1 MRAAFIE
8 QHGGP
13 EVVRVADQPTPEP
26 GPGQVLV
33 KVGAC
38 GVNWLDILVRE
49 ARTPAKIAFPRI
61 MGSEVAGTIAA
72 TGPGVTGFSEG
83 TRVAV
88 HPYLHCGT
96 CEYCLAGEESVCI
109 RGDILGLMSNGG
121 YAEYVAVPANS
132 LVPIPESLSFVDA
145 AAVSLAT
152 LTAWHMLITRAR
164 LTAGENVLVL
174 GATSGVGSAA
184 IQIAKLAGAKVLAT
198 AGNDEKLALAR
209 QLGADEVV
217 NHTDGDIR
225 EAVRTW
231 TSRRGVD
238 VVVEHVGEVT
248 FQASVASLARNGRL
262 VICGTTTGANGPLNL
277 WTLFARQNE
286 IIGSYGG
293 NRAEL
298 TRVLGLTAEG
308 RIKPVIDSVVS
319 LDDVTQAQERLKA
332 REQRG
337 KIVVTLDAA

>member
-8 QHGGP
+8 RHGGR
-13 EVVRVADQPTPEP
+13 EVLQIGEQPAPDP
-26 GPGQVLV
+26 GPGQVLI

-61 MGSEVAGTIAA
+61 MGSEVAGVITAL
-72 TGPGVTGFSEG
+72 GPGVTGIAEG
-83 TRVAV
+83 ARVAI

-96 CEYCLAGEESVCI
+96 CEFCLAGEESVCV

-132 LVPIPESLSFVDA
+132 LVHIPDSLSFVDA

-152 LTAWHMLITRAR
+152 LTAWHMLIARAR
-164 LTAGENVLVL
+164 LQPGEKVLVL
-174 GATSGVGSAA
+174 GASSGVGSAA
-184 IQIAKLAGAKVLAT
+184 IQIAKLAGASVLAT
-198 AGNDEKLALAR
+198 AGSDAKLDLAR
-209 QLGADEVV
+209 RLGAEEVV

-225 EAVRTW
+225 EAVRAW
-231 TSRRGVD
+231 TNRRGVD
-238 VVVEHVGEVT
+238 VVVEHVGEAT

-262 VICGTTTGANGPLNL
+262 VICGTTTGTNGTLNL
-277 WTLFARQNE
+277 WNLFAKQNQ

-298 TRVLGLTAEG
+298 ARVLELTAQG
-308 RIKPVIDSVVS
+308 RLTPVIDCVMS
-319 LDDVTQAQERLKA
+319 LDEVAQAQERLKA
-332 REQRG
+332 REQLG
-337 KIVVTLDAA
+337 KIVIAFDVA